1 MCRIFF
7 ICMDI
12 CLHVL
17 AIVNSVA
24 MNLRVHVSFW
34 IIVLSRFMSR
44 SGIAI
49 SYGTSIVNFLRN
61 LNTLFHNDYT
71 NLHALLTVEED
82 SLFSTT
88 SPAFIGRLFNDGHSD
103 HCEVVLSVVLICIS
117 LIISDVEHLFM
128 CLMAICMLSLDKCL
142 FRLWVGI

>member
-1 MCRIFF
+1 
-7 ICMDI
+7 
-12 CLHVL
+12 
-17 AIVNSVA
+17 
-24 MNLRVHVSFW
+24 
-34 IIVLSRFMSR
+34 MSR
-44 SGIAI
+44 SGIAV
-49 SYGTSIVNFLRN
+49 SYGNSIVNFLRN

-128 CLMAICMLSLDKCL
+128 CLYAICIIL
-142 FRLWVGI
+142 